1 MIAVRLRTR
10 ATVALGLLAGL
21 VWCLLL
27 FGIGLDDLADDRTKA
42 GVVISV
48 GLLVVLIPALVFGI
62 WWVVRPVV
70 FRRFARR

>member
-1 MIAVRLRTR
+1 VRLRTR

-42 GVVISV
+42 GVVISL
-48 GLLVVLIPALVFGI
+48 GLLVLLIPALAFGI
-62 WWVVRPVV
+62 WRVVRPVV

>member
-1 MIAVRLRTR
+1 VRLRTR